1 MKYKFVQNYKYKAM
15 RLKIF
20 PFISSALLLVTSQI
34 AIADSM
40 IEIHPFN
47 SGEDVNKVLLSTD
60 LKIDF
65 LGSGF
70 DLIKGESDVVSSH
83 DYSEVKMIKFVFD
96 TQVESI
102 IDTSV
107 SLKVAPN
114 PVENILTI
122 KGADS
127 MIGSEINIYSIDG
140 QNKFKISNWQ
150 GESFD
155 VSNFPSGIYIIN
167 IQSKNLKFV
176 KL

>member
-1 MKYKFVQNYKYKAM
+1 M

-20 PFISSALLLVTSQI
+20 PFISSALLLASSQI
-34 AIADSM
+34 ARADSM

-60 LKIDF
+60 FKIDF
-65 LGSGF
+65 SSTGF
-70 DLIKGESDVVSSH
+70 DLIQGESDVVSSYN
-83 DYSEVKMIKFVFD
+83 YSEVKMIKFVFD
-96 TQVESI
+96 THVESI

-122 KGADS
+122 KGAES
-127 MIGSEINIYSIDG
+127 LIGSEINIYSIDG
-140 QNKFKISNWQ
+140 QNKLNISSWQ
-150 GESFD
+150 GESID

-167 IQSKNLKFV
+167 IQSNNLKFV